1 MPLNRERIRRYEDK
15 ISFITE
21 DLEWLNK
28 WLPADEEEF
37 IADVKTRK
45 AIYKLVQEITDC
57 IMDLVAMMIKDEG
70 RTVQDDYS
78 NLIRMRELGIINVKL
93 EKGLRELDGLRNV
106 LVHRYNGID
115 DRLAFRSIMG
125 LEDTIRE
132 FLKVIKSWLKEKS
145 SKR

>member
-1 MPLNRERIRRYEDK
+1 M
-15 ISFITE
+15 
-21 DLEWLNK
+21 
-28 WLPADEEEF
+28 
-37 IADVKTRK
+37 KTRK

-125 LEDTIRE
+125 LEDTICE

>member
-1 MPLNRERIRRYEDK
+1 MPLSRERIRRYEDK
-15 ISFITE
+15 ISFIIE

-125 LEDTIRE
+125 LEDTICE

>member
-1 MPLNRERIRRYEDK
+1 MPLSRERIRRYEDK

-93 EKGLRELDGLRNV
+93 EKGLRELNGLRNV

>member
-1 MPLNRERIRRYEDK
+1 MPLSRERIRRYEDK

-93 EKGLRELDGLRNV
+93 EKGLRELNGLRNV

-125 LEDTIRE
+125 LEDTICE